1 MSNWMLKGVNTL
13 EDVAESVSITSPTQ
27 VKVKVAHLLITD
39 YDAMLYSGKI
49 KTAYPIIPGRAAVGI
64 VTEVG
69 ENCYGIEKGTR
80 VYFKPTRACG
90 TCLSCLGG
98 KKREC
103 AALKSAGKDFN
114 GFLRDFV
121 VCDQSEVAVLPPSVD
136 EFHALCIENI
146 GIAENIYNKL
156 NLSAGQR
163 VAVIGAGLEGN
174 IIAQVLLYHKIIPIV
189 IDNDTANLERARKCG
204 VYFTYEAGPELLER
218 ILNTTSGDMCDA
230 VVYCASSHIP
240 LNTAINIAG
249 YGKKVVLCSQTE
261 FGSYLDAGKLFD
273 KNLTVFGINNAF
285 TYTDTVINM
294 LVNNAVNL
302 DFFERETLTTFDP
315 AALLEERANE
325 IAESKNGTMKIL
337 KMVL

>member
-1 MSNWMLKGVNTL
+1 MSNWLLKDIKTL
-13 EDVAESVSITSPTQ
+13 EDVQESVSITSPTQ
-27 VKVKVAHLLITD
+27 VKVKVSHLLITD
-39 YDAMLYSGKI
+39 YDAMQYSGKI
-49 KTAYPIIPGRAAVGI
+49 NTQYPIIPGRAAVGI

-69 ENCYGIEKGTR
+69 ENCYGMEKGMR

-90 TCLSCLGG
+90 SCISCLSG
-98 KKREC
+98 KKRDC
-103 AALKSAGKDFN
+103 STLKIAGKDFN

-121 VCDQSEVAVLPPSVD
+121 VCDQSEVAPLPSSVD
-136 EFHALCIENI
+136 EFRALCIETI

-163 VAVIGAGLEGN
+163 VAVIGAGFEGN
-174 IIAQVLLYHKIIPIV
+174 IVAQVLLYHKIIPIV
-189 IDNDTANLERARKCG
+189 IDSDNAKLERARRCG
-204 VYFTYEAGPELLER
+204 IYFTYEADDKLLDC
-218 ILNTTSGDMCDA
+218 IINTTSGDMCDA
-230 VVYCASSHIP
+230 VVYCASSNLP
-240 LNTAINIAG
+240 LNTAIEIAG
-249 YGKKVVLCSQTE
+249 YGKKVVLCGQTG
-261 FGSYLDAGKLFD
+261 FGSSLNAGELFD

-315 AALLEERANE
+315 AALLSERAND
-325 IAESKNGTMKIL
+325 IAQSKEGTFKIL

>member
-1 MSNWMLKGVNTL
+1 MSNWILKGVKTL
-13 EDVAESVSITSPTQ
+13 VDEQKSVSITSPTQ
-27 VKVKVAHLLITD
+27 VKVKVSHLLITD

-49 KTAYPIIPGRAAVGI
+49 KTEYPIIPGRAAVGI
-64 VTEVG
+64 ITEVG
-69 ENCYGIEKGTR
+69 EKCYGMEKNMR

-90 TCLSCLGG
+90 NCLFCRSG
-98 KKREC
+98 KKKDC
-103 AALKSAGKDFN
+103 SMLKSAGKDFD

-121 VCDQSEVAVLPPSVD
+121 VCDQSEVAPLPSSVD
-136 EFHALCIENI
+136 EFRALCIENI

-163 VAVIGAGLEGN
+163 VAVIGGGFDGN

-189 IDNDTANLERARKCG
+189 IDKEPANLERARKCG
-204 VYFTYEAGPELLER
+204 IYFTYEAGNGLTER
-218 ILNTTSGDMCDA
+218 ILNTTSGDLCDA
-230 VVYCASSHIP
+230 VVYCASSRLP

-261 FGSYLDAGKLFD
+261 FGSSLNAGKLFD

-302 DFFERETLTTFDP
+302 EFFDRETLTSFDP
-315 AALLEERANE
+315 AALLDERAND
-325 IAESKNGTMKIL
+325 IAQSKEGTMKIL

>member
-1 MSNWMLKGVNTL
+1 MSNWVLKGVKTL
-13 EDVAESVSITSPTQ
+13 EDEQESVNITSPTQ
-27 VKVKVAHLLITD
+27 VKVKVSHLMITD

-49 KTAYPIIPGRAAVGI
+49 KTDYPIIPGRAAVGI

-69 ENCYGIEKGTR
+69 ENCYGMEKGLR

-90 TCLSCLGG
+90 SCLACLGG
-98 KKREC
+98 KKRDC
-103 AALKSAGKDFN
+103 NTLKIAGRDFN

-121 VCDQSEVAVLPPSVD
+121 VCDQSEVAPLPQSVD
-136 EFHALCIENI
+136 EFHALCIETI

-163 VAVIGAGLEGN
+163 VAGIGAGFEGN

-189 IDNDTANLERARKCG
+189 IDSDTAKLERARRCG
-204 VYFTYEAGPELLER
+204 IYFTYEGDDKLTEC
-218 ILNTTSGDMCDA
+218 IVNTTSGDMCDA
-230 VVYCASSHIP
+230 VVYCASSNLP
-240 LNTAINIAG
+240 LNTAVDIAG
-249 YGKKVVLCSQTE
+249 YGKKVVLCGQTG
-261 FGSYLDAGKLFD
+261 FGSNLNAGMLFD
-273 KNLTVFGINNAF
+273 KNLTVFGISNAF

-302 DFFERETLTTFDP
+302 DFFERETLTSYDP
-315 AALLEERANE
+315 VALLEERANF
-325 IAESKNGTMKIL
+325 IAQSKEGTMKII

>member
-1 MSNWMLKGVNTL
+1 MSNWVLKGVKTL

-27 VKVKVAHLLITD
+27 VKVKVSHLMITD

-49 KTAYPIIPGRAAVGI
+49 KTEYPIIPGRAAVGI
-64 VTEVG
+64 ITEVG
-69 ENCYGIEKGTR
+69 ENCYGMEKGMR

-90 TCLSCLGG
+90 SCLSCLGG
-98 KKREC
+98 KKRDC
-103 AALKSAGKDFN
+103 STLKMAGRDFN

-121 VCDQSEVAVLPPSVD
+121 VCDQSEIAPLPQSVD
-136 EFHALCIENI
+136 EFKALCIETI

-163 VAVIGAGLEGN
+163 VAVIGAGFDGN
-174 IIAQVLLYHKIIPIV
+174 IIAQVLLYHKLIPIV
-189 IDNDTANLERARKCG
+189 IDQDLAYLERARNCG
-204 VYFTYEAGPELLER
+204 VYFTCEANDNLTDF
-218 ILNTTSGDMCDA
+218 IVNTTSGDLCDA
-230 VVYCASSHIP
+230 VVYCASSRLP
-240 LNTAINIAG
+240 LNTALDIAG
-249 YGKKVVLCSQTE
+249 FGKKVVLCSQTE
-261 FGSYLDAGKLFD
+261 FGSSLNAGKLFD

-302 DFFERETLTTFDP
+302 DFFERETLTSFDP
-315 AALLEERANE
+315 VALLEERVNNM
-325 IAESKNGTMKIL
+325 AESKESVMKIL

>member
-1 MSNWMLKGVNTL
+1 MSNWILKGVKTL
-13 EDVAESVSITSPTQ
+13 EDVQESVNITSPTQ
-27 VKVKVAHLLITD
+27 VKVKVSHLMITD

-49 KTAYPIIPGRAAVGI
+49 KTDYPVIPGRSAVGI

-69 ENCYGIEKGTR
+69 ENCYGMEKGLR

-90 TCLSCLGG
+90 SCLACLGG
-98 KKREC
+98 KKRDC
-103 AALKSAGKDFN
+103 TTLKIAGRDFN

-121 VCDQSEVAVLPPSVD
+121 VCDQSEVAPLPQSVD
-136 EFHALCIENI
+136 EFRALCIETI

-163 VAVIGAGLEGN
+163 VAVIGAGFEGN
-174 IIAQVLLYHKIIPIV
+174 VIAQVLLYHKVIPIV
-189 IDNDTANLERARKCG
+189 IDSDITKLERARKCG
-204 VYFTYEAGPELLER
+204 IYFTYEADDKLTDC
-218 ILNTTSGDMCDA
+218 IVNTTSGDMCDA
-230 VVYCASSHIP
+230 VVYCASSRLP
-240 LNTAINIAG
+240 LDTAIDIAG
-249 YGKKVVLCSQTE
+249 YGKKVVLCGHTG
-261 FGSYLDAGKLFD
+261 FGSSLDAGKLFD

-315 AALLEERANE
+315 AALLEERAND
-325 IAESKNGTMKIL
+325 IAQSKEGVMKII

>member
-1 MSNWMLKGVNTL
+1 MSNWVLKGVKTL
-13 EDVAESVSITSPTQ
+13 IDEQESVNITSPTQ
-27 VKVKVAHLLITD
+27 VKVKVSHLLITD

-49 KTAYPIIPGRAAVGI
+49 KTQYPIIPGRAAVGI

-69 ENCYGIEKGTR
+69 ENCYGMEKGMR

-90 TCLSCLGG
+90 SCLSCLGG

-103 AALKSAGKDFN
+103 ATLKSAGRDFN

-121 VCDQSEVAVLPPSVD
+121 VCDQSEVAPLPQSVD
-136 EFHALCIENI
+136 EFRALCIETI

-163 VAVIGAGLEGN
+163 VAVIGAGFDGN

-189 IDNDTANLERARKCG
+189 IDKDDDNLERARRCG
-204 VYFTYEAGPELLER
+204 VYFTHGSGDGLTDF
-218 ILNTTSGDMCDA
+218 IVNTTSGDLCDA
-230 VVYCASSHIP
+230 VVYCASSRLP

-261 FGSYLDAGKLFD
+261 FGSSLNAGKLFD
-273 KNLTVFGINNAF
+273 KNLTVFGISNAF

-302 DFFERETLTTFDP
+302 DFFERETLTSFDP
-315 AALLEERANE
+315 AALLEERANN
-325 IAESKNGTMKIL
+325 IAQAKEGTMKIL